1 MSTLKV
7 LRNYFFYSGIDKEEY
22 EAVKKD
28 AYVSN
33 YLVWRILH
41 VVMAAAFAFLY
52 ISSLFNDLL
61 ESNKLFYLVALIYSV
76 ITSGLFFI
84 LKKDSL
90 IAQLIIYLSIS
101 LMFVFACLIT
111 QNKPE
116 IPATTFIVLL
126 LIAPMFMIDKPFFM
140 TFELAVAS
148 AVFLVWMYYVKPYDI
163 WQMDMI
169 NVVIFTI
176 AGIILNII
184 ANSIRIKEFVLT
196 RKLNIQKDTD
206 ELTGLKNKG
215 AMTREIN
222 NYLAAG
228 QSGKGIMFLMDVDHF
243 KSINDTLGHDVGDDV
258 IVQLGH
264 LLGSKFDNNEL
275 AGRFGGDEFV
285 VFIKDANDP
294 EVARNAAAA
303 IVREAYDSITLPDKD
318 WRVSISIGVVIYNGL
333 EKDYSEIF
341 KKADI
346 ALYRSKADKVNRYCF
361 YE

>member
-1 MSTLKV
+1 
-7 LRNYFFYSGIDKEEY
+7 
-22 EAVKKD
+22 
-28 AYVSN
+28 
-33 YLVWRILH
+33 
-41 VVMAAAFAFLY
+41 
-52 ISSLFNDLL
+52 
-61 ESNKLFYLVALIYSV
+61 
-76 ITSGLFFI
+76 
-84 LKKDSL
+84 
-90 IAQLIIYLSIS
+90 
-101 LMFVFACLIT
+101 
-111 QNKPE
+111 
-116 IPATTFIVLL
+116 
-126 LIAPMFMIDKPFFM
+126 
-140 TFELAVAS
+140 
-148 AVFLVWMYYVKPYDI
+148 
-163 WQMDMI
+163 MDMI

-184 ANSIRIKEFVLT
+184 ANTIRIKEFVLT

-215 AMTREIN
+215 AMTRKIN

-285 VFIKDANDP
+285 VFIKDADDP

-303 IVREAYDSITLPDKD
+303 IVREAYESITLPDKD
-318 WRVSISIGVVIYNGL
+318 WRVSVSIGVAIYNGL